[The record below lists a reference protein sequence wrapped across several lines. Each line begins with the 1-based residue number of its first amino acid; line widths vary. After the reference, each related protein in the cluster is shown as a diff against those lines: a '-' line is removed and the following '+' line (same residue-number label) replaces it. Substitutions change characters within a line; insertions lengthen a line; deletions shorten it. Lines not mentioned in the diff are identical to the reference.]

1 MNGGIEFANDEIDV
15 ASILARMVEIEP
27 LNNDQFLIVKE
38 TLTRIGVPSRDSK
51 TLTQSCHVLHKRG
64 RYYIAHFKTLFAL
77 DGKPSNFDER
87 DAARQNTIATLL
99 ETWGLV
105 KIKSGQRLEEFV
117 PTSSIKIVHSS
128 EREEWNL
135 IAKHRIG
142 AKKR

>member
-1 MNGGIEFANDEIDV
+1 MNERIELTEESVSN
-15 ASILARMVEIEP
+15 ILAGMVEVEP

-38 TLTRIGVPSRDSK
+38 TLTRIGVASRDSK

-64 RYYIAHFKTLFAL
+64 RYYISHFKKLFAL
-77 DGKPSNFDER
+77 DGNHSTFDVR

-105 KIKSGQRLEEFV
+105 KIKPGQNLEEFV

-128 EREEWNL
+128 ERTEWNL

>member
-1 MNGGIEFANDEIDV
+1 MNEVIERADNRVDFESVLSGMIEV
-15 ASILARMVEIEP
+15 EP

-38 TLTRIGVPSRDSK
+38 TLTRIGIPSRDTK

-64 RYYIAHFKTLFAL
+64 RYYITHFKKLFEL
-77 DGKPSNFDER
+77 DGRDVTFDDR
-87 DAARQNTIATLL
+87 DAARQNAIAHLL

-105 KIKSGQRLEEFV
+105 KIKPGQKMEEFV

-128 EREEWNL
+128 ERGEWSL
-135 IAKHRIG
+135 VAKHRIG

>member
-1 MNGGIEFANDEIDV
+1 MTNVMRFDTYAID
-15 ASILARMVEIEP
+15 AELILGRMVEIEP

-38 TLTRIGVPSRDSK
+38 TLTRIGVPSREGK

-64 RYYIAHFKTLFAL
+64 RYYIAHFKMLFEL

-87 DAARQNTIATLL
+87 DEARQNTIATLL

-105 KIKSGQRLEEFV
+105 KIKDSEKLKTFV
-117 PTSSIKIVHSS
+117 PAKTIKIVHSS